1 LAVVGWGRLGRACA
15 TALQD
20 AQDLVLAGVVRR
32 AASRETPAGRQAPGA
47 PCVSHVRDLGAV
59 DVALLCVPAEAAP
72 GAAQE
77 MLQMRVARVRCA
89 GPGGRALRD
98 QREQTAH
105 LPARH
110 RVVRPTA
117 R

>member
-1 LAVVGWGRLGRACA
+1 MTRLRLAVVGWGRLGRACA

-98 QREQTAH
+98 
-105 LPARH
+105 
-110 RVVRPTA
+110 
-117 R
+117 